1 MGTIRDKIH
10 NPTTCMRCLEEKD
23 ASDIDRSMWCDACKA
38 RARVRATFWG
48 WVSGSVLAVVL
59 AIWIWIVIQP
69 SDLVIGGWIATVIAA
84 LGITGRI
91 AREIAY
97 GVIRYKNSPGVEVV
111 PSDPATH

>member
-1 MGTIRDKIH
+1 
-10 NPTTCMRCLEEKD
+10 
-23 ASDIDRSMWCDACKA
+23 
-38 RARVRATFWG
+38 
-48 WVSGSVLAVVL
+48 VV
-59 AIWIWIVIQP
+59 
-69 SDLVIGGWIATVIAA
+69 GGWIATVIAA